1 MKAQQIRIVGV
12 GGAGVRFVDRLAAAT
27 EQWPSV
33 VAVDTDAEFL
43 DASHANVKLQIGE
56 DRLRGAGT
64 GGDASVG
71 RDAAEDDREMLR
83 NVISG
88 AKLVIAVAGLGGGTG
103 SGALAVVLQ
112 IARDEGVPSLCFV
125 TFPFAFEGH
134 ERKSQADRTFV
145 TLREL
150 CGGSVV
156 VPNDRLIDAV
166 GAEPV
171 REAFDRSAR
180 VLGNGIRALWT
191 LLVRPGHVPVGLA
204 DLMAMLRQCGR
215 VCAFG
220 YGEGTGPD
228 RAALAAKNLLG
239 GPLLGHGRLLATA
252 QYALVSVAGG
262 SDLRVTEVRTVLDA
276 ITGAVGAET
285 RLSVGT
291 VADEDWGEALSVTV
305 LLSDQWL
312 LDATGEGT
320 PAEPARAQEAK
331 SEKPPERTRLAG
343 GEMKQAPLEFEPI
356 GNKGRFRNV
365 EPTMQDG
372 EDLDIPTFVRRR
384 LPVDR

>member
-1 MKAQQIRIVGV
+1 VKPQQIRIVGV
-12 GGAGVRFVDRLAAAT
+12 GGAGVRFVERLASTT

-33 VAVDTDAEFL
+33 IAVDTDADAL
-43 DASHANVKLQIGE
+43 DASCASVKLRIGE
-56 DRLRGAGT
+56 ERLRGSGA

-71 RDAAEDDREMLR
+71 RDAAQDDREMLR
-83 NVISG
+83 NVVAG
-88 AKLVIAVAGLGGGTG
+88 AELVIAVAGLGGGTG
-103 SGALAVVLQ
+103 SGALPVVLQ
-112 IARDEGVPSLCFV
+112 IARDENVPSLCFV

-134 ERKSQADRTFV
+134 ERKSQADRTFA

-150 CGGSVV
+150 CGGAVV
-156 VPNDRLIDAV
+156 VPNDRLIDSV
-166 GAEPV
+166 GTEPV
-171 REAFDRSAR
+171 HEAFDRSAR
-180 VLGNGIRALWT
+180 ILGNGIRALWT
-191 LLVRPGHVPVGLA
+191 LLVRPGHVPLGLA

-220 YGEGTGPD
+220 YGEGAGPD

-252 QYALVSVAGG
+252 RYALISVSGG
-262 SDLRVTEVRTVLDA
+262 SDLRVAEVRTVLDA
-276 ITGAVGAET
+276 ITGAVGSET
-285 RLSVGT
+285 RLSVGAVT
-291 VADEDWGEALSVTV
+291 AEDWGDSIAVTV

-312 LDATGEGT
+312 IEAAGATVPGE
-320 PAEPARAQEAK
+320 AACAQEAR
-331 SEKPPERTRLAG
+331 SEKTPERVRPAG
-343 GEMKQAPLEFEPI
+343 SEMKQVSLDFEPV

-384 LPVDR
+384 LSVDR